1 MKKDEIALV
10 LMDLQNDV
18 VHPEGLF
25 GKSGLADVVRERS
38 VLENSHAVLERAR
51 QLRML
56 VVHVAHQYRAGHPEV
71 GQGMAIFDSI
81 KTADAMTEG
90 SWGAE
95 PHEMVA
101 PIENEIV
108 VPKRRV
114 SSFYQSD
121 LDLVLRLAGIKTI
134 VSAGVATNMVVEATV
149 RDAADRGFANIVLE
163 DCCASF
169 DAEDNEFSLKN
180 IIPKFGRVI
189 TTLEFLDEF
198 TGRS

>member
-1 MKKDEIALV
+1 MNKDETALV

-25 GKSGLADVVRERS
+25 GKSGLADVVSETN
-38 VLENSHAVLERAR
+38 VLENSRAVLDRAR

-56 VVHVAHQYRAGHPEV
+56 VVHVAHQYRSGYPEV
-71 GQGMAIFDSI
+71 GQGMAIFDAI
-81 KTADAMTEG
+81 RTADAMTEG

-95 PHEMVA
+95 IHEMVT
-101 PIENEIV
+101 PVGDEIV
-108 VPKRRV
+108 IPKRRV

-149 RDAADRGFANIVLE
+149 REAADRGYANVVIE

-169 DAEDNEFSLKN
+169 DAEDNEFSLKS
-180 IIPKFGRVI
+180 IMPRFGRVI
-189 TTLEFLDEF
+189 TAREFLDEL
-198 TGRS
+198 TA

>member
-1 MKKDEIALV
+1 
-10 LMDLQNDV
+10 
-18 VHPEGLF
+18 
-25 GKSGLADVVRERS
+25 
-38 VLENSHAVLERAR
+38 
-51 QLRML
+51 
-56 VVHVAHQYRAGHPEV
+56 
-71 GQGMAIFDSI
+71 MAIFDSI
-81 KTADAMTEG
+81 KTANAMTEG

-95 PHEMVA
+95 SHEMVA

-121 LDLVLRLAGIKTI
+121 LDLVLRLAGINTI
-134 VSAGVATNMVVEATV
+134 VSVGVATNMVVEATV
-149 RDAADRGFANIVLE
+149 RDAADRGFANIVIE

-169 DAEDNEFSLKN
+169 DAGENEFSLKN

-198 TGRS
+198 TA